1 MRLDELYRTS
11 VHRARTSDE
20 PRRDRYRKR
29 DLRKSVMFSQIL
41 AHPGLDPVRTSDAR
55 SAARVA
61 CGLRA
66 TDGRADGARL
76 ARGHSPMVG

>member
-29 DLRKSVMFSQIL
+29 DLTQIVRKRQIL
-41 AHPGLDPVRTSDAR
+41 AHPGLDPV
-55 SAARVA
+55 
-61 CGLRA
+61 
-66 TDGRADGARL
+66 
-76 ARGHSPMVG
+76 